1 MDNDVL
7 NTILAVQIAIF
18 SLSFSQVDLDGGLS
32 MLRQWIYFGSVTH
45 EKQKIKMLQH
55 DF

>member
-1 MDNDVL
+1 MFFKHNIGHS
-7 NTILAVQIAIF
+7 NSNF
-18 SLSFSQVDLDGGLS
+18 FFSFSQVDLDGGLS
-32 MLRQWIYFGSVTH
+32 VIRQWIFFGSVTH